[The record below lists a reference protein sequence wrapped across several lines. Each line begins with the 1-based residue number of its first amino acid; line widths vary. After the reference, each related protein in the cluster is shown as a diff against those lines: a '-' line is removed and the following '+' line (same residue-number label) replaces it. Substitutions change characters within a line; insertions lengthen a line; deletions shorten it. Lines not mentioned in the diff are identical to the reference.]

1 MIYVHTCIE
10 LQLLTASF
18 SIAIYWM
25 LIILSLSCSL
35 HTHTHTLY
43 TMHFYRKVQL
53 WELCVLHLR
62 KKRLN
67 KLFAVFEQCT
77 LLTMSAA
84 MMQPISFFTS
94 VFEMWQR
101 LLLAQ
106 GAAAVATRA
115 QGVKSTREQIVN
127 PAVMHTFCDSV
138 TRHGTPKSGNKRR
151 LSGN

>member
-18 SIAIYWM
+18 SCNLLDAYYFIFV
-25 LIILSLSCSL
+25 LFF
-35 HTHTHTLY
+35 THTHTLY

-53 WELCVLHLR
+53 WELCGLHLR